1 MDVTR
6 YSRLVRFFNSILLN
20 KKSYST
26 FAVHNLN
33 ILRYHPNYLNYAE
46 KTEIKKSRYFKK
58 FLKKKINKADILFIS
73 NIFDTE
79 KKPKKQIFN
88 DISQYSNKNK
98 IHFIYRNFT
107 GKKFQYNFSNKTI
120 LNINAS
126 LKLDI
131 IYFFK
136 LLLEVIK
143 IFIKNFSFYNYFFL
157 KSLFTI
163 KNFKSSISTMYE
175 VNELINIL
183 KKVNPR
189 KIFMSF
195 EGYSWERMLI
205 YRIKKFNPEIKTY
218 GYFFSI
224 ITRYQNSPFI
234 KYGECFDFDYI
245 LTSGIPQKKK
255 FINHKFK
262 KEKIIIIGKEFYKE
276 SIFRKNM
283 LNNKKCLILPESFK
297 EEIFFMLD
305 FVKKCSDKKLDIEFY
320 IKLHPSMNNKK
331 IKEKIFNYYGSN
343 IKIISRENVNFRYA
357 LFRGTS
363 AIVDYIKKGSQPL
376 YLKKKNEPDLN
387 PLYEISNEIKYI
399 TQPEDFKKL
408 LKSKKIF
415 SKSSK
420 LNKYCKNYFNKLN
433 KNKLLN
439 LLK

>member
-1 MDVTR
+1 MEVSR
-6 YSRLVRFFNSILLN
+6 YLRLIRFFNSILSN
-20 KKSYST
+20 KKSYSK
-26 FAVHNLN
+26 FSVYNLN

-46 KTEIKKSRYFKK
+46 KSEIKKKRYTRKI
-58 FLKKKINKADILFIS
+58 LKKKINKANILFIS
-73 NIFDTE
+73 NIFETE
-79 KKPKKQIFN
+79 KKPKKQIFS
-88 DISQYSNKNK
+88 DISKYSNKNK

-107 GKKFQYNFSNKTI
+107 GQKFQYNFSNKTVV
-120 LNINAS
+120 NINAS

-136 LLLEVIK
+136 LLLVVIK
-143 IFIKNFSFYNYFFL
+143 IFIKNFSFRNYFFL

-205 YRIKKFNPEIKTY
+205 YQIKKFNPKIKTY

-234 KYGECFDFDYI
+234 KYGKCFDFDYI
-245 LTSGIPQKKK
+245 LTSGFPQKKK
-255 FINHKFK
+255 FIKHKFK
-262 KEKIIIIGKEFYKE
+262 KEKITIIGREFYKE
-276 SIFRKNM
+276 SKLKKNI

-305 FVKKCSDKKLDIEFY
+305 FVKKCSDEKLDIEFY
-320 IKLHPSMNNKK
+320 IKLHPSINKKK

-343 IKIISRENVNFRYA
+343 IKIISKENINFRYA

-363 AIVDYIKKGSQPL
+363 AIVDYIKQGSQPL
-376 YLKKKNEPDLN
+376 YLKKKNEADLN

-399 TQPEDFKKL
+399 AEPKDFKKL

-415 SKSSK
+415 SKNSK
-420 LNKYCKNYFNKLN
+420 LKKYCKNYFNKLD
-433 KNKLLN
+433 KNKLLS